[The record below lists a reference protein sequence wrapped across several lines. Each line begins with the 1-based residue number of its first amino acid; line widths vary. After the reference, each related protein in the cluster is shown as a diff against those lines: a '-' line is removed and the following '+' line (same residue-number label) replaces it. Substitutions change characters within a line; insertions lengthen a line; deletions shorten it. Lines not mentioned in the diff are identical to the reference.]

1 MISSS
6 KQRLKY
12 IGSDMLYSYTIK
24 TGQIDVLFAFNL
36 ESKVSLDWKY
46 FNILFLFVGSNILWQ
61 PIFPKKLFS
70 RWIVCAGQFYARPI
84 RGLLTSDLT
93 NKTPPLSVTRS
104 YSSDIVTW
112 RENLIWPQT
121 QENVLGWGGVQGQV
135 EGSG

>member
-1 MISSS
+1 MA
-6 KQRLKY
+6 LTC
-12 IGSDMLYSYTIK
+12 YTIK

-70 RWIVCAGQFYARPI
+70 RWIVCAGQYYAGPI
-84 RGLLTSDLT
+84 RGLHISDLT
-93 NKTPPLSVTRS
+93 NKIPPLSVTRS

-112 RENLIWPQT
+112 RENLIWPQ
-121 QENVLGWGGVQGQV
+121 N
-135 EGSG
+135 SGKCITEDNLTKTKNFSAPTCLWWPLSLMSPV